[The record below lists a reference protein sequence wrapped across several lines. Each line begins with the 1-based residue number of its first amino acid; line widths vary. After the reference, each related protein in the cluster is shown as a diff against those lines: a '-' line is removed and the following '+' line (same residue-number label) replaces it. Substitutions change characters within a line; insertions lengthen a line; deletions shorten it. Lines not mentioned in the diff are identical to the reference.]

1 MSDNTQKNKLSDHQ
15 KDEISKYIS
24 KISKAQYSRTQ
35 YFFWLLSGAEISI
48 LKNCPTDYNRQAGIG
63 FTIFMTTVLAFCSG
77 SYAGYYFGQSYFS
90 AIVFGII
97 WSCLIFS
104 IDRSMVVTLKK
115 DPTKENQKFW
125 APFISRGVLAILIA
139 FIISIPLELLIFRDS
154 IDIHKSEFVQNK
166 TLKIIYGQQ
175 TIQDIDGKRDL
186 DKSLNTNISDI
197 DKILANG
204 EPIGDPTFNQLK
216 ISVNTQQ
223 GIYNSLYTSKQNKNI
238 EKNNAYN
245 KVPLKYDE
253 INNKYVKDKSTS
265 QWSNYL
271 NKKSE
276 SLNANTEFNNFDNAN
291 LINLKNSLQTYI
303 QNWIRNNNAQ
313 KQSLQNE
320 KTANSNKLKEG
331 IAKVDTAG
339 KVIDSIIKQHDNSFV
354 FNFMVL
360 EDLARSYKKT
370 LKPVKINSNQKDTS
384 KTNNNNNVNSN
395 NGTKLEW
402 VNEYDPEGTTILFLL
417 WLIRILFFT
426 IEILPTISKIAT
438 PIGAYDRA
446 MFRKEKDLELE
457 LDEKTDDFLKQQ
469 KKLRDLENKSELEQ
483 LKERV
488 TIENDL
494 HKELLT
500 EIANVQNQV
509 ARQKI
514 EEFKQKHLK
523 S

>member
-1 MSDNTQKNKLSDHQ
+1 MSNNTQKNKLSENQ

-48 LKNCPTDYNRQAGIG
+48 LRNCPTDYNRQAGIG

-77 SYAGYYFGQSYFS
+77 SYAGYYFGQSIFS
-90 AIVFGII
+90 AIVFGVI

-104 IDRSMVVTLKK
+104 IDRSMVITLKK

-125 APFISRGVLAILIA
+125 APFVSRCVLAILIA

-154 IDIHKSEFVQNK
+154 IDIHKSEFTQNK

-175 TIQDIDGKRDL
+175 TIQDIEGKRDL
-186 DKSLNTNISDI
+186 DKSLNDNISDI

-204 EPIGDPTFNQLK
+204 EPKGDPVFDLLKNNVKNQ
-216 ISVNTQQ
+216 QA
-223 GIYNSLYTSKQNKNI
+223 IYDSLY
-238 EKNNAYN
+238 
-245 KVPLKYDE
+245 
-253 INNKYVKDKSTS
+253 
-265 QWSNYL
+265 
-271 NKKSE
+271 
-276 SLNANTEFNNFDNAN
+276 
-291 LINLKNSLQTYI
+291 NLKNIKNTEEQTAKYNVPFVYDTI
-303 QNWIRNNNAQ
+303 KKKNVKDQSSSEWDYYKTKIEEHSKANQDFENFNNDNLI
-313 KQSLQNE
+313 KLKDSLQNYIKNWVSE
-320 KTANSNKLKEG
+320 NNTQKHSLQKDKTENTKKLNEG

-339 KVIDSIIKQHDNSFV
+339 RVIDSIIKQHDNSFV

-360 EDLARSYKKT
+360 EDLARSHKKI
-370 LKPVKINSNQKDTS
+370 LKPIKVASNPTDTS
-384 KTNNNNNVNSN
+384 NANKNINTK
-395 NGTKLEW
+395 NGAKLEW

-438 PIGAYDRA
+438 PLGAYDRA
-446 MFRKEKDLELE
+446 IYRKEKDLELE
-457 LDEKTDDFLKQQ
+457 LDEKAEDFLKQQ

-488 TIENDL
+488 TIENEL